1 MFKSNSTSYESNDL
15 NLTLRKYDGNSPLN
29 RNGDMHYECQMFRG
43 KKGKMKK
50 EGGGLETSGNWFKQE
65 RSSDLDSSPS
75 LFIILI
81 LYLWKM
87 SK

>member
-1 MFKSNSTSYESNDL
+1 
-15 NLTLRKYDGNSPLN
+15 
-29 RNGDMHYECQMFRG
+29 MHYECQMFRG

-65 RSSDLDSSPS
+65 KSSDLDSSPS